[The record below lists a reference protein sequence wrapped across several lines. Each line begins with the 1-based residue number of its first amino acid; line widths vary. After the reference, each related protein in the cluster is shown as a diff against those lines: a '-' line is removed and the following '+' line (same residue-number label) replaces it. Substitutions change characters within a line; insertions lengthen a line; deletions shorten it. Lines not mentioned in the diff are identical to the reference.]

1 MKMATISNG
10 KVKLEGGPSEWV
22 KKGKK
27 KAVFFKAGANS
38 LTSGLFLSTGQPAES
53 K

>member
-1 MKMATISNG
+1 MTAISNG
-10 KVKLEGGPSEWV
+10 KVKLKGGTSEWV

-27 KAVFFKAGANS
+27 KAAFFKAGANS
-38 LTSGLFLSTGQPAES
+38 LTSGLFVSTGQPAES